1 MFEITETGSNP
12 IAVGISD
19 AIAPNCF
26 FPTLRP
32 DTSTFTIRFRMSRK
46 VQQLFSCGKNEARFD
61 LGVPL
66 WLSLNQ
72 NRVINLIVAC
82 LGDGQTSGQAAV
94 WTVTLIR

>member
-1 MFEITETGSNP
+1 MFDKTETGSNP
-12 IAVGISD
+12 IAVGILD

-61 LGVPL
+61 LGVPI

-72 NRVINLIVAC
+72 NGVINLSPC
-82 LGDGQTSGQAAV
+82 
-94 WTVTLIR
+94 R